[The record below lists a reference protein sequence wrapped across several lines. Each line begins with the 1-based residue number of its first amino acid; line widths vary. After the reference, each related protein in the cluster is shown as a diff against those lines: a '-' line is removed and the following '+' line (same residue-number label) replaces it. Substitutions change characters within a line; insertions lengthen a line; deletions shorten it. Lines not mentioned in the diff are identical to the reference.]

1 MIHAIDF
8 AEVEPSAYDGFAVAL
23 LRQVNMTLIQ
33 AQSSA
38 VMETLRIYEEQG
50 VKALAEGGAPPWQ
63 GKEPWWVYYSLA
75 SSGLTLSLLWFDEA
89 SVLGWCPFV
98 REVLQGFWVHARRML
113 QAGKTPAEAY
123 AAQLEDMQRA
133 AVRLPWARLSDVLS
147 EEAEKIFRRR
157 LRDAIWDS
165 LMLARPLK
173 PGAPKETQE
182 AFLTDLLGDLD
193 AVEEISPVGGMIYQ
207 RYLWTAAGRTTDDFA
222 EAVEAELR
230 AEEPQASASGRDMMR
245 DCMRILLASGV
256 DIGRVRLDKR
266 AACVSYRWSLA

>member
-1 MIHAIDF
+1 MKHTIDF
-8 AEVEPSAYDGFAVAL
+8 AEAEPSAHDGFAVAL

-38 VMETLRIYEEQG
+38 VMATLREYEAQG
-50 VKALAEGGAPPWQ
+50 VQALAAGGAPPWW
-63 GKEPWWVYYSLA
+63 GKEPWVVYYSLG

-123 AAQLEDMQRA
+123 AAQLEDMQRSV
-133 AVRLPWARLSDVLS
+133 VRVPWARLSEVLS
-147 EEAEKIFRRR
+147 EEAERIFRQR
-157 LRDAIWDS
+157 LRDAVMDS
-165 LMLARPLK
+165 LLSARPK
-173 PGAPKETQE
+173 PGAPREVQE
-182 AFLTDLLGDLD
+182 GFLVGLLGDLD
-193 AVEEISPVGGMIYQ
+193 AVEEISPVGGVIYQ

-230 AEEPQASASGRDMMR
+230 VHEPQGTLSGRDQMR
-245 DCMRILLASGV
+245 DCMRILLASGI
-256 DIGRVRLDKR
+256 DLGRVRLDKR

>member
-1 MIHAIDF
+1 MIDF
-8 AEVEPSAYDGFAVAL
+8 AEADPSAHDGFAVAL

-38 VMETLRIYEEQG
+38 VLATLREYEAQG
-50 VKALAEGGAPPWQ
+50 VQALEAGGAPPWHDN
-63 GKEPWWVYYSLA
+63 EPWWVYYSLG

-98 REVLQGFWVHARRML
+98 RDVLQGVWERARRML
-113 QAGKTPAEAY
+113 QEGKTPAEAY

-133 AVRLPWARLSDVLS
+133 AVSLPWARLSDVLS
-147 EEAEKIFRRR
+147 EEAERIFRQR
-157 LRDAIWDS
+157 LRDALMDS
-165 LMLARPLK
+165 LLSARPKL
-173 PGAPKETQE
+173 GVPKEVQE
-182 AFLTDLLGDLD
+182 GILEGLLGDLD

-230 AEEPQASASGRDMMR
+230 VHEPQGSLSGRDQMR
-245 DCMRILLASGV
+245 DCMRILLASGI
-256 DIGRVRLDKR
+256 DLGRVRLDKR
-266 AACVSYRWSLA
+266 ATCVSYRWSLA

>member
-1 MIHAIDF
+1 MKHTIDF
-8 AEVEPSAYDGFAVAL
+8 AEAEPSAHDGFAVAL

-38 VMETLRIYEEQG
+38 VLATLREYEAQG
-50 VKALAEGGAPPWQ
+50 VQALAAGGAPPWHNY
-63 GKEPWWVYYSLA
+63 EPWVVYYSLG

-123 AAQLEDMQRA
+123 AAQLEDMQRSV
-133 AVRLPWARLSDVLS
+133 VRLPWARLSEVLS
-147 EEAEKIFRRR
+147 EEAERIFRQR
-157 LRDAIWDS
+157 LRDAVMDS
-165 LMLARPLK
+165 LLSARPK
-173 PGAPKETQE
+173 PGAPREVQE
-182 AFLTDLLGDLD
+182 GFLVGLLGDLD
-193 AVEEISPVGGMIYQ
+193 AVEEISPVGGVIYQ
-207 RYLWTAAGRTTDDFA
+207 RYLWTADGRTTDDFA

-230 AEEPQASASGRDMMR
+230 AHEPQGTLSGRDQMR
-245 DCMRILLASGV
+245 DCMRILLASGI
-256 DIGRVRLDKR
+256 DLGRVRLDKR